1 MLIKNIWIG
10 NATFVLALLIVTL
23 PVGSFLGAQTKPAV
37 RLVPAVKVPQA
48 IGGKS
53 LSLGIQDSSFPQVL
67 PPQDERVSVAEGARE
82 AGTAEANAGSKNRLK
97 LLAKLKLNRLPSNIL
112 ETWYKESAGSGELD
126 MPPAPRLAFLSSDA
140 RFKLAVK
147 QLENDF
153 TLGKWA
159 EVGSFLAKIPYENA
173 KVVYRQILT
182 SASNSNALTFQGGS
196 AARSQVDPR
205 ALQPQYLTFDDLFS
219 IAAIAPKNSDSDKEE
234 GLPDEYL
241 NFFATAFR
249 ATIGRGNIAEDLVA
263 RLQSDLE
270 NKKVVF
276 TKRQCAKLLFNA
288 GLAMDAGAF
297 LPELAVAMSENDHE
311 ALNLL
316 SRYQLALYAKEK
328 KTEYLEGAWNVT
340 QAILAAEDVDEA
352 ERNAALGRAV
362 ELSSQVKAELGNK
375 WLNDSFVAKPEV
387 GMEVLGAIGVD
398 TSQSLKT
405 SPRNTGTRLDR
416 LKLQDEAVKA
426 LFLASP
432 EQAVKWRT
440 LLELLA
446 VNWLREAEIS
456 YSDDNSSS
464 MGPTMQRD
472 QYGNIFYSNTSSS
485 ISRSRSLRLSAIS
498 TGDLLDI
505 RPSEEWLALV
515 GPTLRPKFDSVLAQ
529 LYLKVSEEDLALPYI
544 EKLAEDHPLQAESL
558 VNEYISV
565 WTRNHNPNSDRRRTN
580 SYMFMY
586 GFESRAESIP
596 LTRSKQNRNLEELA
610 GLVVRL
616 NNLIENKLD
625 EKLVVNAFVSC
636 HSTAE
641 VYELEEIEKVF
652 GPVSEIDSETIAV
665 LASSMRANLA
675 GMWRDAKVQKD
686 KKTKRK
692 KKEIEK
698 EVVDGYLL
706 AQKLVENAIA
716 REPDSWQLIRTQ
728 AELLHDENNYRAG
741 IKNSSEFS
749 PRRKEAM
756 AFFQASAERYAT
768 EVGQM
773 EPSEYVQYSPFTSWF
788 YASLGACDLRLI
800 ENKNRTDPSQASLI
814 REAILSLPKAASEFH
829 MAQFANS
836 LFNRMSSVKPQLK
849 HKYLDLGLSIV
860 GDHKQASEA
869 IKVHEYY
876 KDLVNEIRLETRID
890 GDARVGCE
898 QPFGVYVDLVHT
910 KEIERESGGFGRY
923 LQNQNSSV
931 AFSYNY
937 GRPTNDYRDK
947 FEESVRETFSE
958 QFEVMSVTFQQP
970 DVQSIPSNKPGWR
983 ITPYAYLL
991 LKSRGPQVDKVPP
1004 AHLDLDF
1011 LDTSGYAILPVESA
1025 VLPVESKSAMPRP
1038 TEKLSVTQILD
1049 ERQAENG
1056 KLVLEIKA
1064 SSQGLVP
1071 ELESILSIDPRD
1083 FEVSEIQ
1090 DNGVSVSQFDPT
1102 SRKPMI
1108 NSDRS
1113 WLVSLEAKSGLAEKP
1128 SSFTFPQANVEVEE
1142 FVFQRYDD
1150 ADLAVADATI
1160 DLKASY
1166 GKRSSAKT
1174 VWAVIGILSFGV
1186 AILVGVI
1193 GYWRRAPTVEEK
1205 PETLISENM
1214 SPFAAISLLQ
1224 DIYDSDGISI
1234 ERKNELAKTITNLEA
1249 HYFGF
1254 EHSDSKPNV
1263 VEELQKWTR
1272 S

>member
-1 MLIKNIWIG
+1 MLTKNHWLV
-10 NATFVLALLIVTL
+10 NTTLVFTLLIVAL
-23 PVGSFLGAQTKPAV
+23 PVNSFVNAQAKPLS
-37 RLVPAVKVPQA
+37 RLVPSIKVPTT
-48 IGGKS
+48 IGGARLNIS
-53 LSLGIQDSSFPQVL
+53 GPESVFPQVL
-67 PPQDERVSVAEGARE
+67 PPADERVSAAE
-82 AGTAEANAGSKNRLK
+82 AGGVAGEAKSKSDNKNRLK

-112 ETWYKESAGSGELD
+112 ETWYKDANGSADLD

-159 EVGSFLAKIPYENA
+159 EVGSFLSKIPFENA

-219 IAAIAPKNSDSDKEE
+219 IAAIAPKKPDAESDT

-241 NFFATAFR
+241 NFFASAFR
-249 ATIGRGNIAEDLVA
+249 ATIARGNMSEDLVA
-263 RLQSDLE
+263 RLKLE
-270 NKKVVF
+270 LDKQPVVF
-276 TKRQCAKLLFNA
+276 TKRQCAKLLFSA
-288 GLAMDAGAF
+288 GLAMEVGDF
-297 LPELAVAMSENDHE
+297 LPELATAMSNNDHE

-316 SRYQLALYAKEK
+316 SKYQLALYSKEK

-340 QAILAAEDVDEA
+340 QAILAAEDVNET

-362 ELSSQVKAELGNK
+362 ELSSQVKAELGDK

-398 TSQSLKT
+398 TSLSLKT
-405 SPRNTGTRLDR
+405 SPRNPATRLNR

-426 LFLASP
+426 LFLASR
-432 EQAVKWRT
+432 EQAAEWKT

-472 QYGNIFYSNTSSS
+472 QYGNIFYSNIGMSN
-485 ISRSRSLRLSAIS
+485 SRSRSLRLSAIG
-498 TGDLLDI
+498 TGDLLEI

-529 LYLKVSEEDLALPYI
+529 LYLKVSEENLALPYI
-544 EKLAEDHPLQAESL
+544 EKLAKDHPEKAESL

-616 NNLIENKLD
+616 NKLIQNKLD

-641 VYELEEIEKVF
+641 VYELDEIEKVF
-652 GPVSEIDSETIAV
+652 GPVGEIDSETIAV
-665 LASSMRANLA
+665 LASSMRTNLA

-698 EVVDGYLL
+698 EVVDGYRL

-756 AFFQASAERYAT
+756 AFFQTSAERYAS

-773 EPSEYVQYSPFTSWF
+773 EPTEYVRYSPFTSWF
-788 YASLGACDLRLI
+788 YASLGACDLGLI
-800 ENKNRTDPSQASLI
+800 ENKNRTDPSQAELI
-814 REAILSLPKAASEFH
+814 RKAILSLPSAASEFH

-849 HKYLDLGLSIV
+849 HKYLDLGLLIV

-890 GDARVGCE
+890 GDARVGFE

-958 QFEVMSVTFQQP
+958 QFEVMSVTFQKP

-983 ITPYAYLL
+983 VTPYAYIL

-1025 VLPVESKSAMPRP
+1025 VLPVESASALPRP
-1038 TEKLSVTQILD
+1038 NDKLVVTQILD
-1049 ERQAENG
+1049 ERQAEEG

-1064 SSQGLVP
+1064 RAQGLVP
-1071 ELESILSIDPRD
+1071 DLESIVSIAPDD
-1083 FEVSEIQ
+1083 FEISEIQ

-1102 SRKPMI
+1102 SRKPTI

-1113 WLVSLEAKSGLAEKP
+1113 WLVSLEAKPGLAEKP
-1128 SSFTFPQANVEVEE
+1128 SSFEFPQANVEVEE
-1142 FVFQRYDD
+1142 FIYQRYDD
-1150 ADLAVADATI
+1150 ADLAVAEATI
-1160 DLKASY
+1160 NLNASY
-1166 GKRSSAKT
+1166 GERSSAKT

-1193 GYWRRAPTVEEK
+1193 GYWRRTPASHEK
-1205 PETLISENM
+1205 HEAVLSENM

-1224 DIYDSDGISI
+1224 DIYDSDGISAD
-1234 ERKNELAKTITNLEA
+1234 RKIELADTITNLEA

-1254 EHSDSKPNV
+1254 EPSDSKPNV